1 MVRKIVS
8 VVVLLPLA
16 ALIVLLSVANRHSV
30 MLSLDPF
37 STEAPAYARG
47 VPLYLVILVSLI
59 AGALAGGMASWARQG
74 RWRRAA
80 RRTDAEVRRLRGE
93 LLAIEREHA
102 AGATSVVPPVSRP
115 GAVYRRFPAA

>member
-37 STEAPAYARG
+37 ATEAPAYAKG

-59 AGALAGGMASWARQG
+59 AGALLGGIAAWRRQG

-80 RRTDAEVRRLRGE
+80 RRADAEVRRLRAE
-93 LLAIEREHA
+93 IQAMEREHA
-102 AGATSVVPPVSRP
+102 TGAVSIVPPVSRL
-115 GAVYRRFPAA
+115 VRRI